1 MVVAMNSTQTA
12 ATYTDEQ
19 LERMEA
25 REHAYRMTIARLLDA
40 VERYPE
46 DLRGATEQA
55 RDEMRR
61 QPLWCEIDEQQER
74 SSVR

>member
-1 MVVAMNSTQTA
+1 
-12 ATYTDEQ
+12 
-19 LERMEA
+19 MEA